1 MKKYILK
8 VINDLPSDGV
18 KAADVNADGQINSI
32 DFTWLKKYMLKAVEK
47 FPGEASNNPDAV
59 IQFESG
65 FAHSVLLKKDGTV
78 WVLGNNGK
86 GQLGLPEVSAVNEPV
101 MINGL
106 SGINRWLR
114 EGSIHWHCRKTV
126 LWAWGNNYSL
136 QLIEYM
142 ERDPDTKERFTS
154 IPIKVE
160 THSDIKYVAA
170 KFSRTS

>member
-1 MKKYILK
+1 MRKYGLKKIVWMLGILCFLVVSLNTSIFAADGKNVVLGDVNEKYILK

-18 KAADVNADGQINSI
+18 KAADVNADGQI
-32 DFTWLKKYMLKAVEK
+32 KKYMLKAVEK

-106 SGINRWLR
+106 SGIK
-114 EGSIHWHCRKTV
+114 S
-126 LWAWGNNYSL
+126 
-136 QLIEYM
+136 
-142 ERDPDTKERFTS
+142 
-154 IPIKVE
+154 
-160 THSDIKYVAA
+160 VAA
-170 KFSRTS
+170 GREHTLALQEDGTLWGETITAFNS

>member
-78 WVLGNNGK
+78 WVL
-86 GQLGLPEVSAVNEPV
+86 
-101 MINGL
+101 
-106 SGINRWLR
+106 
-114 EGSIHWHCRKTV
+114 
-126 LWAWGNNYSL
+126 
-136 QLIEYM
+136 
-142 ERDPDTKERFTS
+142 
-154 IPIKVE
+154 E
-160 THSDIKYVAA
+160 TTAKDSWDFPKY
-170 KFSRTS
+170 RP

>member
-1 MKKYILK
+1 
-8 VINDLPSDGV
+8 V

-106 SGINRWLR
+106 SGIKSVAAGR
-114 EGSIHWHCRKTV
+114 EHTLALQEDGT
-126 LWAWGNNYSL
+126 LWRGKQL
-136 QLIEYM
+136 QPSTHRVYGK
-142 ERDPDTKERFTS
+142 DPDTKERFTS